1 MADSETKAST
11 KMSASTISKYEYLNE
26 YKDAIASDNIQVI
39 LFVGNPNSP
48 ARFEVQ
54 LNDVAQEIKSQFSA

>member
-1 MADSETKAST
+1 MADSESKTSAKAS
-11 KMSASTISKYEYLNE
+11 APAKYDYLNE

-54 LNDVAQEIKSQFSA
+54 LNDVAQEIKAQFSA